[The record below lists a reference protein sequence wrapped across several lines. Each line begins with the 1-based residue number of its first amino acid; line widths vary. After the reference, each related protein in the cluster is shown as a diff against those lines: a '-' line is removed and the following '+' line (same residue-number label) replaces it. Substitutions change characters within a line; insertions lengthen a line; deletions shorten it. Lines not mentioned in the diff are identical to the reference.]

1 VEIIERVIDTMNRRD
16 LDAHDELAAPDF
28 EWFPAMPGTV
38 EGGSYRGREES
49 ETYLADYEVVREEY
63 RDLGDRVVVLGRL
76 QARGR
81 GSGVQVNSAAGL
93 VFQLQGGKISRVRG
107 YLDHG
112 EALRVAGLTEQRSG
126 AGVRCEADVEER
138 LTRVLRH
145 GCRRVGED
153 RREC

>member
-1 VEIIERVIDTMNRRD
+1 MSQNVEVAKRVIDAMNRRD
-16 LDAHDELAAPDF
+16 LDAYDELAAPDF

-38 EGGSYRGREES
+38 EGGSYRGREEV
-49 ETYLADYEVVREEY
+49 ETYLADYDKVWETFVVVPEEY

-112 EALRVAGLTEQRSG
+112 EALRAAGLSE
-126 AGVRCEADVEER
+126 
-138 LTRVLRH
+138 
-145 GCRRVGED
+145 
-153 RREC
+153 